1 MLIQDQ
7 VSASLVFNVTNYLN
21 IIGIGMDP
29 EKVSTWYRMVPL
41 AWIYIPTV

>member
-7 VSASLVFNVTNYLN
+7 VSASLVFNVTSYLN

-29 EKVSTWYRMVPL
+29 EKDFTWYPMVPL